1 MAMGGRSLPVGM
13 MRKSVENLG
22 IGPPSVVVVDGG
34 AQEVARCGRG
44 PCAQSL
50 GRWWVRGPRLEST

>member
-22 IGPPSVVVVDGG
+22 SDAHHFPYDAAI
-34 AQEVARCGRG
+34 
-44 PCAQSL
+44 
-50 GRWWVRGPRLEST
+50 